1 MYCDTGDPGLLA
13 RHGLVVLGVGLQPL
27 QLVQGVPPV
36 QHPSKH
42 RVLQICNKM
51 RALTLQAKAMGAYV
65 VTYRDLLVVL
75 YFPSQI
81 F

>member
-51 RALTLQAKAMGAYV
+51 KDLPLQAKAIMTEVMSA
-65 VTYRDLLVVL
+65 
-75 YFPSQI
+75 
-81 F
+81 